1 MKLSIRNATRIEN
14 KESTLSKEET
24 KEAEV
29 TRKVRVIESEILFKE
44 NRGDEAAKL
53 KQGEHTHSSKMTRPE
68 EMETNKKK
76 KVLKR
81 KKNHPKQRNLILSK

>member
-29 TRKVRVIESEILFKE
+29 TRKVRVIESENCSKKTVAMKRPNLSKE
-44 NRGDEAAKL
+44 NTHTQAK
-53 KQGEHTHSSKMTRPE
+53 
-68 EMETNKKK
+68 
-76 KVLKR
+76 
-81 KKNHPKQRNLILSK
+81 